1 MARSQLKL
9 ILVQEDISVKELA
22 AASDVNYN
30 TLSGIVNGNRPYY
43 DHAYDIVDGLNS
55 LVRKRYKF
63 DQVFPNY
70 STMKI
75 RAK

>member
-9 ILVQEDISVKELA
+9 ILVQEDISIKELA
-22 AASDVNYN
+22 AASGVNYG
-30 TLSGIVNGNRPYY
+30 TVCGIVNGKRPYY

-63 DQVFPNY
+63 DQVFPTYNII
-70 STMKI
+70 KLK
-75 RAK
+75 AK